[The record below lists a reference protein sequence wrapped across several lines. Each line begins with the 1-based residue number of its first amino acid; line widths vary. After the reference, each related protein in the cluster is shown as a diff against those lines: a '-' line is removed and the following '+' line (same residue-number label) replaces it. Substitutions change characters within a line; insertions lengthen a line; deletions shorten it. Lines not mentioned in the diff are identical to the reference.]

1 MADERR
7 WDGGDA
13 SRIAD
18 LRRLAALDH
27 VTIKALEAQVNHLR
41 KSIANSDRD
50 HWFAEAERWRVVAAA
65 RLTLLRSERAE
76 VKRLLRANP
85 MPATP
90 PAGFAIYERDR
101 RR

>member
-27 VTIKALEAQVNHLR
+27 VTIKALEAQVKHLR

-50 HWFAEAERWRVVAAA
+50 YWFAEAERWRVVAAA

-76 VKRLLRANP
+76 TKRRRANP

>member
-13 SRIAD
+13 SRVAD
-18 LRRLAALDH
+18 LRRLAAKDH
-27 VTIKALEAQVNHLR
+27 ATIKALEAENRHLR

-50 HWFAEAERWRVVAAA
+50 HWFAEAERWRTVAAA
-65 RLTLLRSERAE
+65 RLVLLRSERAE
-76 VKRLLRANP
+76 AKRLRANP
-85 MPATP
+85 MSATP